1 MSRSLGAALPPAL
14 LTRLSQGDLPSLLGL
29 ALPFV
34 TLGADGSLHPMLC
47 SYLEWLAVDARTLRL
62 AIAAAS
68 RSARNLEA
76 RRVGTLLVIEPDRTV
91 YVKCR
96 AMGAPRRLGDLARFT
111 LSVEDVLDDRPAEAE
126 GDARIV
132 SGITYR
138 PPPALDAPW
147 VRALLAALRD
157 EES

>member
-14 LTRLSQGDLPSLLGL
+14 LARLSQADLPSLLGL

-62 AIAAAS
+62 AIAAGS

-76 RRVGTLLVIEPDRTV
+76 RRVGTLLVIEPERTM
-91 YVKCR
+91 YVQCR
-96 AMGAPRRLGDLARFT
+96 ASGAPRRLGDLARFT
-111 LSVEDVLDDRPAEAE
+111 LAVEDVLDDRPTEAE

-138 PPPALDAPW
+138 PLPALEAAW
-147 VRALLAALRD
+147 ARAVLAALRAN
-157 EES
+157 EG

>member
-1 MSRSLGAALPPAL
+1 VSRSLGPALPPGL
-14 LTRLSQGDLPSLLGL
+14 LTRLSQEDLPSLLGL
-29 ALPFV
+29 ALPFL

-47 SYLEWLAVDARTLRL
+47 SYLEWLAVDAHTLRL
-62 AIAAAS
+62 AIAAGS
-68 RSARNLEA
+68 RSASNLEA

-91 YVKCR
+91 YVKCH
-96 AMGAPRRLGDLARFT
+96 ATGAPRRLGDLARFT
-111 LSVEDVLDDRPAEAE
+111 LAVEDVLDDRPAEAE

-147 VRALLAALRD
+147 ARAVLAALRAD
-157 EES
+157 